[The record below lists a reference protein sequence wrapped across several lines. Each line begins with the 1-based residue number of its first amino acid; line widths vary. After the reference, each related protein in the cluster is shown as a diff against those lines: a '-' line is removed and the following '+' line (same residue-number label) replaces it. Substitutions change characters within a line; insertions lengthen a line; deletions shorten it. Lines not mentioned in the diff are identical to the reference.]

1 MGKREGNEEI
11 MNYLRLTKNKICLST
26 PSILSNKM
34 QNQKIFSE
42 RHSIFVYI
50 YIYMHSQAICIFK
63 DPQYFQKHPK
73 NKIKLALNFNLNMAD
88 L

>member
-1 MGKREGNEEI
+1 
-11 MNYLRLTKNKICLST
+11 
-26 PSILSNKM
+26 
-34 QNQKIFSE
+34 
-42 RHSIFVYI
+42 
-50 YIYMHSQAICIFK
+50 MHLQAICIFK

>member
-1 MGKREGNEEI
+1 
-11 MNYLRLTKNKICLST
+11 
-26 PSILSNKM
+26 M